1 MSWLDYLA
9 KKLAGTP
16 PPNKRPTLKPVK
28 QWLTPRLVARIKRH
42 KADYQWAVRKVGA
55 GQPWQMLMAVHYREF
70 GLRFKLGYPGG
81 PFQLD
86 RGGKGK
92 AVRDRRRRASVAK
105 VMRLYGVKAW
115 GTVGTDF
122 RTAAL
127 MCAHMLKLKRSRKW
141 DKTGPRNR
149 WPEEVLAD
157 TWFAYN
163 GRARYYNQKWQVGY
177 GSNQRNWRWSPYP
190 SNFLGG
196 IPLHVKGT
204 QDNARGQ
211 RVAIPKRRDRNAG
224 AILVYREAKRLKV

>member
-16 PPNKRPTLKPVK
+16 PPNKRPALKPAK
-28 QWLTPRLVARIKRH
+28 QWLTPQLVARIRKH

-55 GQPWQMLMAVHYREF
+55 GQPWQMLVGVHYREF
-70 GLRFKLGYPGG
+70 GFRFKIGYPGG

-92 AVRDRRRRASVAK
+92 AVRDRRRRAYVAE
-105 VMRLYGVKAW
+105 VMPLYGVKTW
-115 GTVGTDF
+115 GTVETDF

-127 MCAHMLKLKRSRKW
+127 MCAHHLKLGRHRRWTAKY
-141 DKTGPRNR
+141 GRNK
-149 WPEEVLAD
+149 WPEKVLAD

-163 GRARYYNQKWQVGY
+163 GRAKYYNQHWQVGY
-177 GSNQRNWRWSPYP
+177 GSARRNWRWSPYP

-196 IPLHVKGT
+196 IQLHVKGT
-204 QDNARGQ
+204 QDDKSGR

-224 AILVYREAKRLKV
+224 AILVYREVKRRQI